1 MQSKLLQES
10 GSDRN
15 AIVTSMTDRR
25 RRWALDLVRNRNGA
39 VPTDELATHLAAT
52 ETGKRLFEV
61 SEEEF
66 RRELVGL
73 RHTHLPALSDA
84 DLVDWD
90 EESGAVASS
99 DHPVHDDPKFDRIL
113 DVEADDWDGVLESL
127 ADERRRIALSV
138 LSAADGTVDRERL
151 AASVAARAE
160 CVSETEVPPRDAK
173 DVLLSLHHVH
183 LPKLDEA
190 GLVEYDHK
198 AEEVAYAG
206 HPELNEEWLL
216 FETEETPRGI
226 LADAERSDDIWTLQG
241 TQDIVARAHT
251 LFDSANDELFVMAT
265 TTGLIQ
271 EGCVRRLQAALD
283 RGVDVYV
290 GSQTAEVRDL
300 VRERIPEAVIW
311 EPQTDWLNMA
321 PSERCVGRLVFADR
335 EAVMLGTLGDEIAAG
350 GYEERAITGAGSDND
365 VVVLMREM
373 LGSRLDHL
381 DAQSEDFRSQL
392 PP

>member
-1 MQSKLLQES
+1 MQSKLLQDP

-15 AIVTSMTDRR
+15 HIVTSMTNRR
-25 RRWALDLVRNRNGA
+25 RRWTLDLVRDRSRA
-39 VPTDELATHLAAT
+39 VPTDELATHLAAM
-52 ETGKRLFEV
+52 ETGKQLFEV

-73 RHTHLPALSDA
+73 RHTHLPTLSDA

-90 EESGAVASS
+90 EERDAVASS

-151 AASVAARAE
+151 AASVAAREE

-190 GLVEYDHK
+190 GLVEYDHE

-251 LFDSANDELFVMAT
+251 LFDSADDELFVMAT

-321 PSERCVGRLVFADR
+321 PSERRVGRLVFADR

-350 GYEERAITGAGSDND
+350 GYEERAITGAGSDNG

-392 PP
+392 PL